1 MSFQDVAKILA
12 DYKDID
18 EAQIKPESTFQELG
32 LDSLDMAE
40 LVMNME
46 DELGV
51 TIEMNEKIKTVADII
66 AAVGAVA

>member
-1 MSFQDVAKILA
+1 MNFQDVAKILA

-18 EAQIKPESTFQELG
+18 ASQIKPESTFAELG

-51 TIEMNEKIKTVADII
+51 TIEMNESIKTVADIMSAI
-66 AAVGAVA
+66 GAVA